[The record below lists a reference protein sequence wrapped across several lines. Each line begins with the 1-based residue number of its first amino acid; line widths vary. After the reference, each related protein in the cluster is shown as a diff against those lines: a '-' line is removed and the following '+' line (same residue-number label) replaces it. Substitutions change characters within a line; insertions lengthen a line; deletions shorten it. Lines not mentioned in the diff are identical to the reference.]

1 MNRLSLTI
9 ILVLVCVWKT
19 QAQSVEKEDS
29 IARELQEIV
38 VTAKYP
44 VTKLVGNSLVST
56 ISGSSLQ
63 DLGTCLDVL
72 AQLPMI
78 KVEDD
83 DVSVVGKGTPEIFI
97 DGRPLRDADELRQL
111 QSSNIRRV
119 ELLLAP
125 GSIYSS
131 DTKAVLKIVTKRNFI
146 KGLSLIERAEV
157 TARRKWS
164 ANDMLDLNYRFGG
177 WDIFATGSVAHN
189 NSLIKGSTTNTLMYE
204 GVKTVVGSSQNN
216 TYPTTTGVIKSGFNF
231 SGGEQSLGAYYRFN
245 PERGD
250 FVNRGTEWLNEELPL
265 RRDIN
270 RDVEGHSHLVSVY
283 YDNLFGEKYHLHF
296 DGNYRSSMSKNNVTT
311 SYPDSEISDVA
322 SNDKRRSTLWAGKM
336 YTDFPLW
343 RGSFVVGSQASY
355 THTTLDYRM
364 QNSMVEEYI
373 PSSLSDSGQTS
384 VAAFA
389 SWSKAFGRLSLSAG
403 LRYEYVNYQF
413 KVNDV
418 KDKDVSRTDNLLT
431 PDLSLSWNFDDG
443 AQASVSYRMATVK
456 PPYSQLTGSL
466 SYVGQHEIE
475 GGNPALR
482 DERMHDFQAF
492 GMWKGF
498 MVQADYIRSINIY
511 AFVKRLYPAP
521 NLQLLMQPI
530 NIDVSALDLY
540 LVWNKNLHVW
550 STNLTVGLHRQ
561 WLRIEDVK
569 YNRPIFS
576 YYFDNLF
583 SLPKGWLI
591 TVNMLGQSRG
601 DMHTNR
607 FGGTWMSMDAS
618 ISKSFFNKALQLKLS
633 ATDIFNT
640 LNNDWTMN
648 TYGVRV
654 DKRQSYDRRGVSLS
668 VTYRFQPKE
677 SKYKGKNASDAEL
690 NRL

>member
-1 MNRLSLTI
+1 MKRLSLTVI
-9 ILVLVCVWKT
+9 TGLVSVVGI
-19 QAQSVEKEDS
+19 QAQSVEPNDS

-38 VTAKYP
+38 VTAKHP

-78 KVEDD
+78 TVEDT
-83 DVSVVGKGTPEIFI
+83 DVSVVGKGNPEIFI
-97 DGRPLRDADELRQL
+97 DGKPLREADELRQL
-111 QSSNIRRV
+111 QSSNIRKV
-119 ELLLAP
+119 ELLLVP
-125 GSIYSS
+125 GSMYSS

-146 KGLSLIERAEV
+146 KGLSLIERAEIA
-157 TARRKWS
+157 ARRKWS
-164 ANDMLDLNYRFGG
+164 ANDMLDVNYRFGG

-189 NSLIKGSTTNTLMYE
+189 NSLIKGSTTNTLVYE
-204 GVKTVVGSSQNN
+204 GVQTVVGSSQNN
-216 TYPTTTGVIKSGFNF
+216 TYPTTTGVIKAGFNF
-231 SGGEQSLGAYYRFN
+231 SDGEQSLGAYYRFN
-245 PERGD
+245 PERGN
-250 FVNRGTEWLNEELPL
+250 FVNKGSEWLNEEMPL

-270 RDVEGHSHLVSVY
+270 RNIKGHSQLVSVY

-296 DGNYRSSMSKNNVTT
+296 DGNYRSSISKNNIVT

-322 SNDKRRSTLWAGKM
+322 SNDKRRSTLWAGKV

-343 RGSFVVGSQASY
+343 NGSFVIGSQVSY
-355 THTTLDYRM
+355 TRTTLDYRM
-364 QNSMVEEYI
+364 QNSVVEEYI
-373 PSSLSDSGQTS
+373 PSSLSDSEQTS
-384 VAAFA
+384 AAAFA
-389 SWSKAFGRLSLSAG
+389 SWSQAFGKLSLSAG
-403 LRYEYVNYQF
+403 LRYEYVNYLF
-413 KVNDV
+413 KVNEV
-418 KDKDVSRTDNLLT
+418 KDNDVSRIDNLLT
-431 PDLSLSWNFDDG
+431 PDLSLSWNINEE
-443 AQASVSYRMATVK
+443 AQASLSYRMATIK

-482 DERMHDFQAF
+482 DERMHDIQLF
-492 GMWKGF
+492 GIWKGF
-498 MVQADYIRSINIY
+498 MMQADFTRSINTY
-511 AFVKRLYPAP
+511 AFVKRLYPASS
-521 NLQLLMQPI
+521 LQLIMQPI

-540 LVWNKNLHVW
+540 LIWNKNVRTW
-550 STNLTVGLHRQ
+550 TPNLTVGVHRQ
-561 WLRIEDVK
+561 WLGIDGVK
-569 YNRPIFS
+569 YNQPIFS

-583 SLPKGWLI
+583 SLPKGWLV
-591 TVNMLGQSRG
+591 TVNVFGQSKG

-618 ISKSFFNKALQLKLS
+618 ISKSFFNKALQFKLS
-633 ATDIFNT
+633 VADIFNT

-690 NRL
+690 QRL